1 MEKKQMEE
9 LFESIYQEAQKLEE
23 KRSKKYYIG
32 YYADASGNFQKAPK
46 DVEEQMNQ
54 LGDVAKMEAFL
65 KNHFKGRDVKVEEDT
80 SIGW

>member
-1 MEKKQMEE
+1 MEE
-9 LFESIYQEAQKLEE
+9 LFESVFQEAQKLEE

-54 LGDVAKMEAFL
+54 LSDVAKMETFL
-65 KNHFKGRDVKVEEDT
+65 KKRFKGRDVKVEEDAT
-80 SIGW
+80 IGW